1 MRFYWLL
8 LGILGV
14 WRTTHLLHAEDGPW
28 KLLAKLRALPG
39 RTLLGQLFDCFY
51 CLSLWIAA
59 PFAWLIGEGWK
70 ERLLLWPAFSGA
82 AILLE
87 RVSARDHSSP
97 PAIYFED
104 PEKQEKEE
112 SNVLR

>member
-1 MRFYWLL
+1 MSIRIRKEQRVRFYWLL

-28 KLLAKLRALPG
+28 NLLDKLRALMG

-59 PFAWLIGEGWK
+59 PFALAYGRRVEGA
-70 ERLLLWPAFSGA
+70 PAALAGALRGGDLAGARFSQRPG
-82 AILLE
+82 
-87 RVSARDHSSP
+87 SATGNL
-97 PAIYFED
+97 F
-104 PEKQEKEE
+104 
-112 SNVLR
+112 